1 MNDETGGVAAR
12 GDGGWAV
19 AAGCRDTWRRA
30 RDAWRATP
38 AAARRRWAATLAMG
52 WAACAAGAAALAAWG
67 RHLAAEGMDA
77 RDREQLVAL
86 LEDSPLSFQ
95 AAIWFEGWGSSAM
108 LIPVTLVAAVLAARA
123 GKPLVALTVAAAYLL
138 HDPLVLLMGRVWP
151 RDRPDLVAGGIA
163 APPLHS
169 FPSGHTVQV
178 IAVYGFLAWLWAR
191 RSRSGLE
198 RALAVALVAA
208 LTAVVAWARL
218 RLGTHWPSDVWAAL
232 PVGGAW
238 LLVCVLAVRR
248 AEAAS
253 GSPDEAR
260 AGG

>member
-1 MNDETGGVAAR
+1 MSESAPQPAR
-12 GDGGWAV
+12 RDGSWAL
-19 AAGCRDTWRRA
+19 AAGCRDSWRRA
-30 RDAWRATP
+30 AAGWRATP
-38 AAARRRWAATLAMG
+38 VAARRAWASVLLAG
-52 WAACAAGAAALAAWG
+52 WLACAAGAAALAAWG
-67 RHLAAEGMDA
+67 RQQAAEGMDE
-77 RDREQLVAL
+77 RDREQLLAWL
-86 LEDSPLSFQ
+86 DGNPMSFQ

-108 LIPVTLVAAVLAARA
+108 LIPVTLLAVVLAARA
-123 GKPLVALTVAAAYLL
+123 GKALVALTVAAAYLL
-138 HDPLVLLMGRVWP
+138 HDPLVFLMGWVWP

-191 RSRSGLE
+191 RSRSPVE
-198 RALAVALVAA
+198 RSLVVVLVAA
-208 LTAVVAWARL
+208 VTAVVAWARL

-238 LLVCVLAVRR
+238 LLVCALAVRR

-253 GSPDEAR
+253 SRSGPPR
-260 AGG
+260 ADR